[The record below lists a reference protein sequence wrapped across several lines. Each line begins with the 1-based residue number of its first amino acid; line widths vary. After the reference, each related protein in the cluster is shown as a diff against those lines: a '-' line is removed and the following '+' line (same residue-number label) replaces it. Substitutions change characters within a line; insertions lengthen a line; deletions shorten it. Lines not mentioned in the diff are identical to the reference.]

1 MVKIL
6 GCRDE
11 IPILIELILKYTL
24 FSKTYLAFLCIK
36 VDVWMLIT
44 NGTQSQAIKT
54 TQLPPSMAQFPNMAR
69 ASLPRGMFLH
79 WKRDN
84 S

>member
-1 MVKIL
+1 MAKIL

-11 IPILIELILKYTL
+11 IPILIELIQKYTL
-24 FSKTYLAFLCIK
+24 LSKTYLAFLCVK
-36 VDVWMLIT
+36 VDVWVLIT
-44 NGTQSQAIKT
+44 NGTQSQGMKT

-79 WKRDN
+79 
-84 S
+84 

>member
-6 GCRDE
+6 SCRDE

-44 NGTQSQAIKT
+44 NGTQSQAMKT
-54 TQLPPSMAQFPNMAR
+54 TQLPPSMAHFPNMVH

-79 WKRDN
+79 
-84 S
+84 